1 MHCLKTGNLHNF
13 GLQPPYPAF
22 HGHLG
27 VCHSLNNKSVSS
39 PLLSKCAVLA
49 EDVRSIPTLQELTS
63 QRPSN
68 DFHNYTVS
76 ADVKRHQRRGS
87 PTPPKKAS
95 GQRSNFQ
102 KSKQGF
108 SHHARSFPDD
118 RQLTQLISDCR
129 SPSEL
134 YDLCSVHSTQ
144 LNTIHVSAALVKLSK
159 ISDIKRRRQERQCS
173 SKSRHSPDP
182 RQYQGPASRSNK
194 YTSPSSRLDLETGQ
208 DTRTSM
214 LHCSL
219 LLFQLVEDFSPLLE
233 ARAVANCLWA
243 AAKILQTLHSI
254 PLSDLS
260 PNNRERSPGA
270 HLPSSESQQSN
281 PSGPRS
287 WQYVIHGILPEEDP
301 ALSTPHRHRASS
313 HTSGSHSSSHP
324 QQVHGGGDQLL
335 YAAQLRCLSVCQ
347 TLLDKASSFLHAF
360 LPQHL
365 SNTAIAL
372 SILSSILLNGG
383 HQHEQVPRSGQAGP
397 PAKTTVHNSTAA
409 VSSTVEPTQVL
420 MTPQQLVDTMSSIMH
435 HSWPQLQQ
443 FNPQASANMI
453 HSMAVI
459 GFQPYEGWISDL
471 LDAMEPKLLT
481 FEPQHISMTL
491 WSLAK
496 LEYHPGD
503 DWIVNAFTAASYK
516 LPLSTP
522 QALSNMLW
530 ALAKLHCSAVVSGLA
545 TAADD
550 GIAVP
555 PPPEEC
561 EPSLLDPAAV
571 ILSHDTPP
579 PLSTSAT
586 PPAGTAHNP
595 FLHPMTH
602 QHNDSTPVSST
613 LSSTLSSVAAAVS
626 DVVHLQPQLLRPLLS
641 LMQEM
646 LDQIPLFTSLD
657 CSNCIWAL
665 ATLKHAWSPA
675 CEMTTTMSLAGVG
688 KSPPQNLG
696 SEDEVSSNRHYR
708 SGDGP
713 NNEEE
718 AVMNKDDGPFSDLF
732 PSPSPILLDD
742 TTSRATLIIADA
754 IAALISRASDCRT
767 SASPQHLC
775 NTLWAASSLQGFII
789 ISLRSKRGI
798 VGSTSSTAESAIMK
812 HKLTLIATELMRCM
826 SDCTAQ
832 EISTAAVACARMGL
846 LLPGRE
852 ASAGVEKD
860 VVDNMHNLPL
870 HPFNNTPGHQQQGVV
885 TRTTSRQVLAGG
897 GTAGGAHHDDSTT
910 GWWPCFWSASYR
922 LIPECEAHHL
932 SNMLWAAATAG
943 KVPPLSWTKSVLQA
957 AAAFAPPVSQQQSLF
972 PSRHYGLSVQSM
984 SILVWALTRLGVTR
998 HLLIPL
1004 TMSSSSSR
1012 SISSASKK
1020 AGAHERE
1027 DSHNALLTLF
1037 QRVAI
1042 SVREDAG
1049 PSQQQGASSWRRQPQ
1064 ALLMCLRA
1072 VTAAWQHYEGSC
1084 LQAARGRRPEDNEG
1098 GIITSS
1104 RGKEA
1109 SHDEDSTSHHHSV
1122 EPVSLHHQQGLTG
1135 GTVLLEVTAALAAAF
1150 LSQQC
1155 LGQSSLRQLV
1165 SGVAVLTRLPP
1176 RVAAHCL
1183 TIYDQPS
1190 SVLTNMA
1197 FDGAGDS
1204 KGGGYKVPAARTS
1217 RPLLFPRQRVDYET
1231 QQDEGFPSTT
1241 HHLPLN
1247 AVDTATRRPS
1257 HTIMASDQMYYDQ
1270 QQQEKHITS
1279 LLYEV
1284 ERAALSRLPEA
1295 GVRECGVLLS
1305 SMLRLQYIPTSTFL
1319 SSCKQRAAAA
1329 AAASNSPEQSSVL
1342 QKGLQQPALNKYH
1355 ASHPGKSSATQQS
1368 SAGSS
1373 VRSQVLAFQQFAADP
1388 QAVMRTCHRKSVAA
1402 AAAPP
1407 PNDDILSSPL
1417 IMTQLVGLT
1426 EVQDLITLIDKVST
1440 WTKKKRKTKRPAD
1453 IISKSRSDSKRGRQ

>member
-1 MHCLKTGNLHNF
+1 M
-13 GLQPPYPAF
+13 
-22 HGHLG
+22 
-27 VCHSLNNKSVSS
+27 
-39 PLLSKCAVLA
+39 
-49 EDVRSIPTLQELTS
+49 
-63 QRPSN
+63 
-68 DFHNYTVS
+68 
-76 ADVKRHQRRGS
+76 
-87 PTPPKKAS
+87 
-95 GQRSNFQ
+95 
-102 KSKQGF
+102 
-108 SHHARSFPDD
+108 
-118 RQLTQLISDCR
+118 
-129 SPSEL
+129 
-134 YDLCSVHSTQ
+134 
-144 LNTIHVSAALVKLSK
+144 
-159 ISDIKRRRQERQCS
+159 
-173 SKSRHSPDP
+173 
-182 RQYQGPASRSNK
+182 
-194 YTSPSSRLDLETGQ
+194 
-208 DTRTSM
+208 TSM

-219 LLFQLVEDFSPLLE
+219 LLLQLVEDFSPLLE

-287 WQYVIHGILPEEDP
+287 WQSYVIHGILPEEDPAYVIHGILPEEDPAYVIHGILPEEDP

-347 TLLDKASSFLHAF
+347 TLLDKASTFLHAF

-420 MTPQQLVDTMSSIMH
+420 MTPPQQLVDAMSSIMH

-579 PLSTSAT
+579 PSSTSAT
-586 PPAGTAHNP
+586 PPATASHNS

-602 QHNDSTPVSST
+602 QHNDITPVSSTLSSAAAVSDDVSCSTLSSAAAVSDDNVSSSTLSSTLSSVAAAVSDDVSCSTLSSAAAVSDDVSSST

-626 DVVHLQPQLLRPLLS
+626 DVPLQPQLLRPLLS

-708 SGDGP
+708 SGDAP

-718 AVMNKDDGPFSDLF
+718 AVIMNKDDGPVSDLF
-732 PSPSPILLDD
+732 PSPSPLLLHD
-742 TTSRATLIIADA
+742 TTSRATLVIADA

-789 ISLRSKRGI
+789 ISLRSRRGV

-852 ASAGVEKD
+852 ASAGVEED
-860 VVDNMHNLPL
+860 VVNNIHNLPL

-885 TRTTSRQVLAGG
+885 TRTTTSRKVLAGG

-957 AAAFAPPVSQQQSLF
+957 AAAFAPPVSQQQGLF
-972 PSRHYGLSVQSM
+972 PSSTEGGGNRHYGLSVQSM

-1037 QRVAI
+1037 QKVAI

-1084 LQAARGRRPEDNEG
+1084 LQAARGRRPEDIEDNEG

-1109 SHDEDSTSHHHSV
+1109 SHDEDSTASHHHSV

-1183 TIYDQPS
+1183 TIYQPS

-1197 FDGAGDS
+1197 LDGAGDS
-1204 KGGGYKVPAARTS
+1204 KGGGNKGPAARTTS

-1270 QQQEKHITS
+1270 QQQEEHTIS

-1329 AAASNSPEQSSVL
+1329 AASNSPEQSSVL

-1355 ASHPGKSSATQQS
+1355 ASHPGKSSATQRQS

-1373 VRSQVLAFQQFAADP
+1373 VRSQVLALQQFAADP

-1453 IISKSRSDSKRGRQ
+1453 IISKSRSDNKRGRQ